1 MTLNEI
7 EKGILIDSTKL
18 EKIKKLD
25 SVVFDC
31 DGVLIDV
38 SNSYDLAIKKTVDF
52 IIKEM
57 AQVNE
62 SGLVT
67 TTMIEGFKA
76 TGGFNDE
83 VDVTYALILAVIAA
97 KKRNKIFS
105 KFVYDVISNADQ
117 TGIKSV
123 EKYIDDIDIDIS
135 DIRKKLAYPSLTKF
149 QNPLSSIFDEMFY
162 GSELY
167 VQLYKKKP
175 QFFDGKGLIDNDVV
189 LFSNDLAKNL
199 HKRFEKKI
207 AIVTGRGFLSAK
219 HSLKELL
226 NEFDLNNSKFLED
239 EPREMAKPNPQ
250 SLISA
255 IKGIRGNVSLY
266 VGDSMEDYIMARKA
280 DESGLSTIFCG
291 VYGTSKDQEA
301 KKSLFESHHAD
312 IIVKSIDL
320 IPKTLNLVGA

>member
-7 EKGILIDSTKL
+7 QNGIMIDSTKI
-18 EKIKKLD
+18 EKIKQLD
-25 SVVFDC
+25 SIVFDC

-38 SNSYDLAIKKTVDF
+38 SNSYDLAITKTVDF
-52 IIKEM
+52 IIQKM

-67 TTMIEGFKA
+67 TSMIEGFKT

-83 VDVTYALILAVIAA
+83 IDVAYALILSVVAA
-97 KKRNKIFS
+97 KKKNEPFS
-105 KFVYDVISNADQ
+105 KFILKVIENADQ

-123 EKYIDDIDIDIS
+123 EKYLDDISVDVL
-135 DIRKKLAYPSLTKF
+135 DIRKKLAYPSEKF

-167 VQLYKKKP
+167 VQLYKREP
-175 QFFDGKGLIDNDVV
+175 QFFDGLGLIENDVV
-189 LFSNDLAKNL
+189 LLNKDLVKSL
-199 HKRFEKKI
+199 HERFDKKI
-207 AIVTGRGFLSAK
+207 AIVTGRGLLSAK
-219 HSLKELL
+219 HSLKDLF
-226 NEFDLNNSKFLED
+226 NEFDLNNSRFLED

-250 SLISA
+250 SLISV
-255 IKGIRGNVSLY
+255 IKGMNGNNSLY

-280 DESGLSTIFCG
+280 NESGISTIFCG
-291 VYGTSKDQEA
+291 VYGTSKDQAA
-301 KKSLFESHHAD
+301 KRSLFERNNAD

-320 IPKTLNLVGA
+320 LPKTLNLVRA

>member
-7 EKGILIDSTKL
+7 QNGIMIDSTKI
-18 EKIKKLD
+18 EKIKQLD
-25 SVVFDC
+25 SIVFDC

-67 TTMIEGFKA
+67 TSMIEGFKA

-83 VDVTYALILAVIAA
+83 IDVTYALILSVVSA
-97 KKRNKIFS
+97 KKKNEPFP
-105 KFVYDVISNADQ
+105 KFVLRVIENADQ

-123 EKYIDDIDIDIS
+123 EKYIDNINIDVF
-135 DIRKKLAYPSLTKF
+135 DIRKKLAYPSKKF

-167 VQLYKKKP
+167 LQLYKRKP
-175 QFFDGKGLIDNDVV
+175 QFFDGLGLIENDIV
-189 LFSNDLAKNL
+189 LLNKDLAQSL
-199 HKRFEKKI
+199 HDKFDKKI
-207 AIVTGRGFLSAK
+207 AIVTGRGLLSAK
-219 HSLKELL
+219 YSLKDLFD
-226 NEFDLNNSKFLED
+226 EFDLINSRFLED

-255 IKGIRGNVSLY
+255 INGMNGKNSLY

-280 DESGLSTIFCG
+280 NESGIPTIFCG
-291 VYGTSKDQEA
+291 VYGTSKDQNA
-301 KKSLFESHHAD
+301 KRSLFESNNAD
-312 IIVKSIDL
+312 MIVKSIDL
-320 IPKTLNLVGA
+320 IPKTLNLVRA

>member
-1 MTLNEI
+1 LTLKEI
-7 EKGILIDSTKL
+7 VKGILVDS
-18 EKIKKLD
+18 EKIEMIKKLD
-25 SVVFDC
+25 SIVFDC

-67 TTMIEGFKA
+67 TKMIEGFKA

-83 VDVTYALILAVIAA
+83 VDVTYALILSVVAA
-97 KKRNKIFS
+97 KKRNELFP
-105 KFVYDVISNADQ
+105 KFVFKVIENADQ

-123 EKYIDDIDIDIS
+123 EKYLDVINVDVFDIK
-135 DIRKKLAYPSLTKF
+135 KKLSYPSKKF

-162 GSELY
+162 GLELY
-167 VQLYKKKP
+167 IQLYKRKP
-175 QFFDGKGLIDNDVV
+175 QFFDGLGLIENDVV
-189 LFSNDLAKNL
+189 LLNKDLVKSL
-199 HKRFEKKI
+199 HERFDKRI
-207 AIVTGRGFLSAK
+207 AIVTGRGLLSAK
-219 HSLKELL
+219 HSLKDLF
-226 NEFDLNNSKFLED
+226 NEFDLNNSRFLED

-255 IKGIRGNVSLY
+255 IKGMSGNNSLY

-280 DESGLSTIFCG
+280 DESGIPTIFCG
-291 VYGTSKDQEA
+291 VYGTSNDPQA
-301 KKSLFESHHAD
+301 KRSLFESNNAD
-312 IIVKSIDL
+312 IIVESIDL

>member
-1 MTLNEI
+1 LTLNEI
-7 EKGILIDSTKL
+7 QNGIMIDSTKI
-18 EKIKKLD
+18 EKIKQLD
-25 SVVFDC
+25 SIVFDC

-67 TTMIEGFKA
+67 TSMIEGFK
-76 TGGFNDE
+76 TSGGFNDE
-83 VDVTYALILAVIAA
+83 IDVAYALILSVVAA
-97 KKRNKIFS
+97 KKKNELFS
-105 KFVYDVISNADQ
+105 KFVLKVIENTDQ

-123 EKYIDDIDIDIS
+123 EKYLDSININVF
-135 DIRKKLAYPSLTKF
+135 DIRKKLSYPSEKF

-167 VQLYKKKP
+167 VQLYKRKP
-175 QFFDGKGLIDNDVV
+175 QFFDGLGLIENDVV
-189 LFSNDLAKNL
+189 LLNKDLVKSL
-199 HKRFEKKI
+199 HERFGKKI
-207 AIVTGRGFLSAK
+207 AIVTGRGLLSAK
-219 HSLKELL
+219 HSLKDLFD
-226 NEFDLNNSKFLED
+226 EFDLNNSRFLED

-250 SLISA
+250 SLIST
-255 IKGIRGNVSLY
+255 INGMNGNNSLY

-280 DESGLSTIFCG
+280 NESGVSTIFCG
-291 VYGTSKDQEA
+291 VYGTSKDQDA
-301 KKSLFESHHAD
+301 KRSLFESNNAD

-320 IPKTLNLVGA
+320 IPKTLNLVRA

>member
-7 EKGILIDSTKL
+7 EKGILVDSTKI
-18 EKIKKLD
+18 EKMKKLD
-25 SVVFDC
+25 SIVFDC

-62 SGLVT
+62 SELVT

-97 KKRNKIFS
+97 KKRNESFS
-105 KFVYDVISNADQ
+105 KFVYDVIGNSDQ

-123 EKYIDDIDIDIS
+123 EKYLDDINVDVS
-135 DIRKKLAYPSLTKF
+135 DIRKKLAYPSPKF
-149 QNPLSSIFDEMFY
+149 ENPLSSIFDEMFY

-167 VQLYKKKP
+167 VQLYKRNPK
-175 QFFDGKGLIDNDVV
+175 FFDGKGLIENDLV
-189 LFSNDLAKNL
+189 LFNKNLAKNL
-199 HKRFEKKI
+199 HERFEKRI
-207 AIVTGRGFLSAK
+207 AIVTGRGLLSAK
-219 HSLKELL
+219 YSLKDLF

-250 SLISA
+250 SLIST
-255 IKGIRGNVSLY
+255 IKGMNGNISLY

-280 DESGLSTIFCG
+280 DESGIPTIFCG

-301 KKSLFESHHAD
+301 KKSLFESNHAA

>member
-7 EKGILIDSTKL
+7 EKGILVDSTTID
-18 EKIKKLD
+18 KIKKLD

-67 TTMIEGFKA
+67 TTLIEGFKA

-83 VDVTYALILAVIAA
+83 VDVTYALILAVVAA
-97 KKRNKIFS
+97 KKRNEIFS
-105 KFVYDVISNADQ
+105 KFACDVIANADQ

-123 EKYIDDIDIDIS
+123 EKYLNDINVDVS
-135 DIRKKLAYPSLTKF
+135 DIRKKLAYPGTKF

-167 VQLYKKKP
+167 VQLYKRKP
-175 QFFDGKGLIDNDVV
+175 QFFDGKGLIENDVV
-189 LFSNDLAKNL
+189 LFNNDLAKTL
-199 HKRFEKKI
+199 HKRFEKRI

-219 HSLKELL
+219 HSLKELF

-250 SLISA
+250 SLIST
-255 IKGIRGNVSLY
+255 IKGIRGNISLY

-280 DESGLSTIFCG
+280 DESGTPTIFCG

-301 KKSLFESHHAD
+301 KKSLFESNHAD

>member
-1 MTLNEI
+1 MTLKEI
-7 EKGILIDSTKL
+7 EEGIIIDPTKI

-25 SVVFDC
+25 SIVFDC

-38 SNSYDLAIKKTVDF
+38 SNSYDLTIKKTVDF

-67 TTMIEGFKA
+67 TKLIEGFKA
-76 TGGFNDE
+76 SGGFNDE
-83 VDVTYALILAVIAA
+83 IDVTYALILAVVAA
-97 KKRNKIFS
+97 KKRNEPFS
-105 KFVYDVISNADQ
+105 KFIIKVIENADQ

-123 EKYIDDIDIDIS
+123 EKYLNALKVDIS
-135 DIRKKLAYPSLTKF
+135 DIREKLAYPGKKF
-149 QNPLSSIFDEMFY
+149 QNLLSSIFDEIFY

-167 VQLYKKKP
+167 LQLYKKKP
-175 QFFDGKGLIDNDVV
+175 QFFDGLGLIENDIV
-189 LFSNDLAKNL
+189 LLNQDLVRKL
-199 HKRFEKKI
+199 HDKFDKKI
-207 AIVTGRGFLSAK
+207 AIVTGRGNLSAK
-219 HSLKELL
+219 YSLKDLF

-250 SLISA
+250 SLIST
-255 IKGIRGNVSLY
+255 IKGMNGNNSLY

-280 DESGLSTIFCG
+280 DESGISTIFCG
-291 VYGTSKDQEA
+291 VYGTSKDPDA
-301 KKSLFESHHAD
+301 KKSLFENNNAD

-320 IPKTLNLVGA
+320 IPKTLNLVEA

>member
-7 EKGILIDSTKL
+7 QNGIMIDSTKI
-18 EKIKKLD
+18 EKIKQLD
-25 SVVFDC
+25 SIVFDC

-52 IIKEM
+52 IVKEM

-67 TTMIEGFKA
+67 TSMIEGFKA

-83 VDVTYALILAVIAA
+83 IDVAYALILSVVSA
-97 KKRNKIFS
+97 KKKNEPFS
-105 KFVYDVISNADQ
+105 KFVLKVIENADQ

-123 EKYIDDIDIDIS
+123 EKYLDHINIDIF
-135 DIRKKLAYPSLTKF
+135 DIRKKLAYPSKKF

-167 VQLYKKKP
+167 LQLYKRKP
-175 QFFDGKGLIDNDVV
+175 QFFDGLGLIENDVV
-189 LFSNDLAKNL
+189 LLNKDLTQSL
-199 HKRFEKKI
+199 HDRFDKKI
-207 AIVTGRGFLSAK
+207 AIVTGRGLLSAK
-219 HSLKELL
+219 HSLKDLF
-226 NEFDLNNSKFLED
+226 NEFDLINSRFLED

-250 SLISA
+250 SLIST
-255 IKGIRGNVSLY
+255 IKGMNGKNSLY

-280 DESGLSTIFCG
+280 NESGVPTIFCG
-291 VYGTSKDQEA
+291 VYGTSKDQDA
-301 KKSLFESHHAD
+301 KRSLFESNNAD
-312 IIVKSIDL
+312 MIVKSIDL
-320 IPKTLNLVGA
+320 IPKTLNLVRA

>member
-7 EKGILIDSTKL
+7 EKGILVDSTKI

-25 SVVFDC
+25 SIVFDC

-83 VDVTYALILAVIAA
+83 VDVTYALILAVVAA
-97 KKRNKIFS
+97 KKRNELFS
-105 KFVYDVISNADQ
+105 KFVFKVIGNADQ

-123 EKYIDDIDIDIS
+123 EKYLDDINVDIF
-135 DIRKKLAYPSLTKF
+135 DIRKKLAYPSKKF
-149 QNPLSSIFDEMFY
+149 QNPLSSIFDEIFY
-162 GSELY
+162 GSKLF
-167 VQLYKKKP
+167 VQLYKRGP
-175 QFFDGKGLIDNDVV
+175 QFFDGKGLIENDVV
-189 LFSNDLAKNL
+189 IFNKDLAMNL
-199 HKRFEKKI
+199 HERFDKRI

-219 HSLKELL
+219 HSLKDLF
-226 NEFDLNNSKFLED
+226 NEFDLNNSRFLED

-250 SLISA
+250 SLVST
-255 IKGIRGNVSLY
+255 IKGMNGNNSLY

-280 DESGLSTIFCG
+280 DESGMLTIFCG
-291 VYGTSKDQEA
+291 VYGTSNDQEA
-301 KKSLFESHHAD
+301 KRSLFESNNAD

-320 IPKTLNLVGA
+320 IPKALNLVGA

>member
-1 MTLNEI
+1 MTLKEI
-7 EKGILIDSTKL
+7 VKGILVDS
-18 EKIKKLD
+18 EKIEMIKKLD
-25 SVVFDC
+25 SIVFDC

-67 TTMIEGFKA
+67 TKMIEGFKA

-83 VDVTYALILAVIAA
+83 VDVTYALILSVVAA
-97 KKRNKIFS
+97 KKRNELFP
-105 KFVYDVISNADQ
+105 KFVFKVIENADQ

-123 EKYIDDIDIDIS
+123 EKYLDVINVDVFDIK
-135 DIRKKLAYPSLTKF
+135 KKLSYPSKKF

-162 GSELY
+162 GLELY
-167 VQLYKKKP
+167 IQLYKRKP
-175 QFFDGKGLIDNDVV
+175 QFFDGLGLIENDVV
-189 LFSNDLAKNL
+189 LLNKDLVKSL
-199 HKRFEKKI
+199 HERFDKRI
-207 AIVTGRGFLSAK
+207 AIVTGRGLLSAK
-219 HSLKELL
+219 HSLKDLF
-226 NEFDLNNSKFLED
+226 NEFDLNNSRFLED

-255 IKGIRGNVSLY
+255 IKGMSGNNSLY

-280 DESGLSTIFCG
+280 DESGIPTIFCG
-291 VYGTSKDQEA
+291 VYGTSNDPQA
-301 KKSLFESHHAD
+301 KRSLFESNNAD
-312 IIVKSIDL
+312 IIVESIDL

>member
-7 EKGILIDSTKL
+7 QNGIIIDSTKI
-18 EKIKKLD
+18 EKIKQLD
-25 SVVFDC
+25 SIVFDC

-67 TTMIEGFKA
+67 TSMIEGFKA

-83 VDVTYALILAVIAA
+83 IDVAYALILSVITA
-97 KKRNKIFS
+97 KKKNEPFS
-105 KFVYDVISNADQ
+105 KFVLKVIENADQ

-123 EKYIDDIDIDIS
+123 EKYLDHINIDVF
-135 DIRKKLAYPSLTKF
+135 DIREKLAYPSNKF

-167 VQLYKKKP
+167 LQLYKRKP
-175 QFFDGKGLIDNDVV
+175 QFFDGLGLIENDVV
-189 LFSNDLAKNL
+189 LLNKDLVKSL
-199 HKRFEKKI
+199 HDKFDKKI

-219 HSLKELL
+219 HSLKDLF
-226 NEFDLNNSKFLED
+226 NEFDLNNSRFLED

-250 SLISA
+250 SLIST
-255 IKGIRGNVSLY
+255 IKGMNGKNSLY

-280 DESGLSTIFCG
+280 NESGVPTIFCG
-291 VYGTSKDQEA
+291 VYGTSKDQDA
-301 KKSLFESHHAD
+301 KRSLFESNNAD

-320 IPKTLNLVGA
+320 IPKTLNLVKA